1 MSLTEST
8 EPVAEYGERVVAVE
22 PGGIE
27 PVSDA
32 ERHGKPRQLLW
43 TWASPNLEF
52 ATIYVGVLA
61 VAVFGLNFWQAV
73 LAVVI
78 GNVLGSLTQAVLSA
92 RGPDHGVPQMVL
104 GRIAFGFKGNA
115 FPALL
120 MSLMA
125 GVGWF
130 AVNSVSGAFALGTL
144 TGMPVLACLVI
155 VVGIQVV
162 IAFFGHNL
170 VQAYEK
176 YIFPVLA
183 LVFAI
188 TAVVIFTKAAPGSVT
203 GTGGIG
209 GFLLAVGTAF
219 GYTAGWNPYA
229 ADYTRY
235 LPKETS
241 RRAIGWFAGLG
252 LFLST
257 SILML
262 VGIASATI
270 GGATSDNPTAAF
282 TSYLPAFLASATL
295 LAIALGSVAADV
307 LNIYSGA
314 LAFLTLGV
322 RLPLAWRRAVV
333 ALVYGAIGFVLA
345 WLGLSDAGQAYESF
359 LLVVSYWVAPWLA
372 VILVDQY
379 LRRGTQARVGPL
391 LADTRHSNWAGFWA
405 FAVGLAVSIGLFA
418 NQTLYTAPV
427 PKAVPEVGD
436 LTFVVGFIVSALVYY
451 FLKRPSLNRVR
462 VSLD

>member
-8 EPVAEYGERVVAVE
+8 EPVAEYGEKVVAVE

-27 PVSDA
+27 PVGDGD
-32 ERHGKPRQLLW
+32 RHGKPRQLLW

-78 GNVLGSLTQAVLSA
+78 GNGLGSLSQAVLSA

-130 AVNSVSGAFALGTL
+130 AVNSVSGAFALSTL
-144 TGMPVLACLVI
+144 TGMPALLCLVI

-183 LVFAI
+183 VVFAI
-188 TAVVIFTKAAPGSVT
+188 TAVVIFTKASPGSVT

-209 GFLLAVGTAF
+209 GFLLSVGAAF

-235 LPKETS
+235 LPRETS
-241 RRAIGWFAGLG
+241 RRAIGLSAGLG

-270 GGATSDNPTAAF
+270 GAPASDNPTAAF
-282 TSYLPAFLASATL
+282 TSYLPSVLASATL

-314 LAFLTLGV
+314 LAFLTLGI

-333 ALVYGAIGFVLA
+333 AVVYGAIGFVLA
-345 WLGLSDAGQAYESF
+345 WLSLGDAGGAYENF
-359 LLVVSYWVAPWLA
+359 LLVVSYWIAPWLA

-379 LRRGTQARVGPL
+379 LRRGTQAQVGPL

-405 FAVGLAVSIGLFA
+405 FTVGLAVSIGLFA
-418 NQTLYTAPV
+418 NQALYTAPV

-436 LTFVVGFIVSALVYY
+436 LTFVVGFVLSALVYF
-451 FLKRPSLNRVR
+451 FLKRPALNNARSGGV
-462 VSLD
+462 